1 MVAPTAVCE
10 QGMIRDIL
18 IFLIDIIF
26 QLFGIA
32 LILRAWIYAIRLHP
46 FNPYSQAILRATDW
60 LVQPVRRVIPASGRF
75 DWPSILGCWIAALV
89 YLLLN
94 WFIGM
99 GGLLPAVSFIPPL
112 LLSGLLL
119 SLKWLFNVIVWVT
132 LIQAILSWINPLS
145 PVMPVLY
152 TLTAPL
158 LDPIRR
164 MLPRMGGLDL
174 SPLVLLVIAQV
185 VMMILNHLAFSVFA
199 G

>member
-1 MVAPTAVCE
+1 
-10 QGMIRDIL
+10 MIRDIL